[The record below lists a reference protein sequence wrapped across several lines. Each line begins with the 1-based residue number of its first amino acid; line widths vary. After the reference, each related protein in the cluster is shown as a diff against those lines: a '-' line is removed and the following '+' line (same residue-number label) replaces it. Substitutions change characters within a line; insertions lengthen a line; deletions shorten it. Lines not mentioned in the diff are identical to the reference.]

1 MSKKFDDRLVNEGV
15 DELLGMIDNGLETLR
30 DYGKPWATLFEY
42 EDVDH
47 MSLIEE
53 FERLVLIKVGEKLLE
68 KREG

>member
-1 MSKKFDDRLVNEGV
+1 MSKKFNDKLVNEGV

-30 DYGKPWATLFEY
+30 DYGKPWETLFEY